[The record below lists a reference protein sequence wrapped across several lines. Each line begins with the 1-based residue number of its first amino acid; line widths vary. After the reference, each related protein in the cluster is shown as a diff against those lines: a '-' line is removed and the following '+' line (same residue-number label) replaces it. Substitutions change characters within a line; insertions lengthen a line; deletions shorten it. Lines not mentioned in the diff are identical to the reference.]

1 MGVLRKKGEYRDM
14 MKKSSLIVGCGVTAA
29 SLFFAASPLHAADD
43 GKTYASCWAVTLP
56 GGGAGWLG
64 VEQGADGKVSGS
76 FLWGGGSPFGFESST
91 MQDGQLVMKRTH
103 KFKRDGQ
110 DVKEVETFT
119 ATMDGDKISFV
130 VRRNAEDG
138 REVSKSEFA
147 GKRIPPI
154 PQKPDLSKIKF
165 GTPVKLVDKGM
176 TSLDGTWEV
185 MNKNAFNGWSFQDGV
200 LMNRVVGEDGKNKHG
215 TNLRTVA
222 KNFEDFNL
230 KTEVNMAKGGNSG
243 IYLRG
248 IYEIQMAD
256 THGRGVDCHN
266 MGALYGRITP
276 SVAAEKPAG
285 EWQTIDITLCDR
297 HVTVILNGQTI
308 IDNKPVFGCT
318 GGAITSDEFVPGPI
332 YLQGDHTDVSY
343 RNMILTPIIK

>member
-1 MGVLRKKGEYRDM
+1 M
-14 MKKSSLIVGCGVTAA
+14 MTRSSLIVGCGGIAA
-29 SLFFAASPLHAADD
+29 SLFFAVNPLHASDD
-43 GKTYASCWAVTLP
+43 GKTYVSRWAINLP

-64 VEQGADGKVSGS
+64 IAQDADGKQSGS
-76 FLWGGGSPFGFESST
+76 FLWGGGSPFGFETTT
-91 MQDGQLVMKRTH
+91 MKDGQIVMTRTH

-119 ATMDGDKISFV
+119 ATVDGDKIAFV

-147 GKRIPPI
+147 GKKIPDLP
-154 PQKPDLSKIKF
+154 PKPDLTKIKF
-165 GTPVKLVDKGM
+165 GTPIKLVDASM
-176 TSLDGTWEV
+176 TGLDGKWEV
-185 MNKNAFNGWSFQDGV
+185 MSNAYNGWSFKDGV
-200 LMNRVVGEDGKNKHG
+200 LINRVVGVGEDGKNKSG

-266 MGALYGRITP
+266 MGALYGRLTP
-276 SVAAEKPAG
+276 TVAAEKPAG

-297 HVTVILNGQTI
+297 HVTVILNGQKI

-318 GGAITSDEFVPGPI
+318 GGAITSDEFIPGPI

-343 RNMILTPIIK
+343 RNMVLTPIVK